1 MVDENTNTNTNAGER
16 QMTTDRDRIRSWVE
30 ERDAVPVTR
39 RMGDTETGSSK
50 HTFVR
55 QEDVG
60 DEYEER
66 SWDEFFE
73 TFESDDMVFIYHEDE
88 SATGADDDLGF
99 FELAERDAVMD
110 RAALENDQVEEALR
124 SGDTVTTELVE
135 TRVVEREIVETETI
149 ESEVVDTE
157 VLDREIVSSELLDRE
172 VIDVEFVD
180 DDMIEVI
187 VDETRTDTIE
197 EIEQL
202 TVESRIVDIDVDVE
216 EREETSTDEFE
227 SSVADETIHRAI
239 LESDVVRS
247 TTDTDEM
254 LGQGRI
260 RTDREGDTIESRLI
274 ERQTLEEE
282 IRDRREM
289 MYVLE
294 ESEIVET
301 EVFGSTVLDAELVDI
316 EEYDDIDRAAEMGR
330 GAERAGTADAGGHSG
345 ARTSAAEA
353 EAEGGMGTETES
365 GLETEATAQADA
377 EQPTASIELTD
388 DDQGKDVVDSM
399 GEQVGIVADVEAD
412 TVYIDPEP
420 GFTDRLKA
428 RFGWGEPDQDAYPV
442 NSSQISEVT
451 DDEVVLKGE

>member
-1 MVDENTNTNTNAGER
+1 MDDETPNTPDER

-30 ERDAVPVTR
+30 KRDAVPAARHEGGAEST
-39 RMGDTETGSSK
+39 TGE
-50 HTFVR
+50 HTFVHR
-55 QEDVG
+55 DDVG

-73 TFESDDMVFIYHEDE
+73 TFESDDMVFIYHDE
-88 SATGADDDLGF
+88 ASTTDLES

-124 SGDTVTTELVE
+124 TGETVTTELVE

-157 VLDREIVSSELLDRE
+157 ILEREIVSSELLDRE
-172 VIDVEFVD
+172 VIDVAFVD
-180 DDMIEVI
+180 DDTLEVI

-202 TVESRIVDIDVDVE
+202 TVESKIVDVDVDIE
-216 EREETSTDEFE
+216 EHEESSTDEFE
-227 SSVADETIHRAI
+227 ASVADETIHQAI
-239 LESDVVRS
+239 LESDVVRA

-260 RTDREGDTIESRLI
+260 RTDREGETIESRLI
-274 ERQTLEEE
+274 ERQTVEEE

-289 MYVLE
+289 MYTLE

-316 EEYDDIDRAAEMGR
+316 EEYGDVSGAGMGV
-330 GAERAGTADAGGHSG
+330 GTGEETAGTADAGGHSG
-345 ARTSAAEA
+345 GRTSGAGAEA
-353 EAEGGMGTETES
+353 GAGTDS
-365 GLETEATAQADA
+365 GLDTEAAAQTDAGSEPDADH
-377 EQPTASIELTD
+377 PTATIELTD
-388 DDQGKDVVDSM
+388 DDQGKDVVDAM

-442 NSSQISEVT
+442 NSSQIKEVT
-451 DDEVVLKGE
+451 DDEVVLEGE

>member
-1 MVDENTNTNTNAGER
+1 MADETPNTNTNTNADER

-30 ERDAVPVTR
+30 ERDAVPATR
-39 RMGDTETGSSK
+39 RMGDAETRASE
-50 HTFVR
+50 HTFVHR
-55 QEDVG
+55 DDVG

-88 SATGADDDLGF
+88 PAAGADDLGF

-124 SGDTVTTELVE
+124 SGDTVTTEIVE

-172 VIDVEFVD
+172 VVDVEFLD

-202 TVESRIVDIDVDVE
+202 TVESEIVDVDVDVE

-227 SSVADETIHRAI
+227 ASIADETIHRAI

-247 TTDTDEM
+247 SADIDEM
-254 LGQGRI
+254 LEQGRI
-260 RTDREGDTIESRLI
+260 MTDREGETIESLLI

-289 MYVLE
+289 VYVLE
-294 ESEIVET
+294 ESDIVET
-301 EVFGSTVLDAELVDI
+301 EVFGTTVLDAELVDI
-316 EEYDDIDRAAEMGR
+316 EEYDDVARGADSGAEMGVDET
-330 GAERAGTADAGGHSG
+330 GAGTDADTDMDPGL
-345 ARTSAAEA
+345 EA
-353 EAEGGMGTETES
+353 EAAS
-365 GLETEATAQADA
+365 QADA
-377 EQPTASIELTD
+377 EHPTASIELTE

-442 NSSQISEVT
+442 NSSQFSEVT